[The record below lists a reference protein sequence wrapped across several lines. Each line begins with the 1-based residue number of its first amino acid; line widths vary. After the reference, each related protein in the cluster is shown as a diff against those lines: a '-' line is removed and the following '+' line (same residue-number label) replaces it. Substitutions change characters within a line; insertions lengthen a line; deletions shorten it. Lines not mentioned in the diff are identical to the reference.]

1 VTKEALVSAIRR
13 IFRPAVRLAGL
24 AVTLLA
30 GLVAAP
36 AAFASV
42 PHPGSGGTPS
52 PARTAVVRTVT
63 VGGTPGWQIA
73 LLMAGAAA
81 LAALIAVLLY
91 RMRTTRHHTL
101 ATSAR

>member
-1 VTKEALVSAIRR
+1 MTAIHR
-13 IFRPAVRLAGL
+13 IFGPAVRLAAL

-30 GLVAAP
+30 GLVTAP

-42 PHPGSGGTPS
+42 PHPGRGGTPG
-52 PARTAVVRTVT
+52 PASAAVVRTVT

-73 LLMAGAAA
+73 LLMAGAAV

-91 RMRTTRHHTL
+91 RMRTTRHHAL